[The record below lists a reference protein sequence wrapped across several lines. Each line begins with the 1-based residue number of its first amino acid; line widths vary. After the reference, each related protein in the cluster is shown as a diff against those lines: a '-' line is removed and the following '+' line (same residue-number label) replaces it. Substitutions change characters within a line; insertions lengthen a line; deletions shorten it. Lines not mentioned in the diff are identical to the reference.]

1 MNRKVY
7 LVGEIEKRFGSEFS
21 MNVNSYR
28 DILRCIDCN
37 RPGFREY
44 LFDCHEKGIGFTIN
58 FAGKDIEKEDLVVP
72 IKEGDVTITAIP
84 AGSEMNPIMK
94 VVAAVILIWTG
105 NWMAGSEILAVEL
118 AGALVMSV
126 GISLGMQGIQGLLAP
141 DPATEAEEDEGYL
154 YTGDTNI
161 IVEGDPVPLLYGE
174 LRIPGQPISAA
185 VNNSTTGGGL
195 SPTESHATVHAVVGN
210 YQNTTITQIFDP
222 QSQDIFDG
230 GEDFAEGLGG
240 DYWTPTWP

>member
-28 DILRCIDCN
+28 DIIRCIDCN

-84 AGSEMNPIMK
+84 AGSEMSDMMK

-105 NWMAGSEILAVEL
+105 NWMAGSKLAAVEL
-118 AGALVMSV
+118 AGTLMIGV
-126 GISLGMQGIQGLLAP
+126 GINLGMQGIQGMLAP

-174 LRIPGQPISAA
+174 LRIPGQPISVA
-185 VNNSTTGGGL
+185 VNNSATGGGL

-222 QSQDIFDG
+222 QSQDILMG
-230 GEDFAEGLGG
+230 EGLGG
-240 DYWTPTWP
+240 DYWNPTWP

>member
-28 DILRCIDCN
+28 DIIRCIDCN

-84 AGSEMNPIMK
+84 AGSEMNPLMK
-94 VVAAVILIWTG
+94 IVAAIALIYIGVVT
-105 NWMAGSEILAVEL
+105 
-118 AGALVMSV
+118 AGAGYAGASSFFMGM
-126 GISLGMQGIQGLLAP
+126 GISLGMQGIQELLAP

-154 YTGDTNI
+154 YAGDTNI
-161 IVEGDPVPLLYGE
+161 IIEGDPVPLLYGE

-185 VNNSTTGGGL
+185 LNNSATGGGL
-195 SPTESHATVHAVVGN
+195 SPTESHATVHAVVGD

>member
-28 DILRCIDCN
+28 DIIRCIDCN

-84 AGSEMNPIMK
+84 AGSEMNPLMK
-94 VVAAVILIWTG
+94 IVAAIALIYIGVVT
-105 NWMAGSEILAVEL
+105 
-118 AGALVMSV
+118 AGAVTGAASSFFMGM
-126 GISLGMQGIQGLLAP
+126 GISLGMQGIQELLAP

-154 YTGDTNI
+154 YAGDTNI
-161 IVEGDPVPLLYGE
+161 IIEGDPVPLLYGE

-185 VNNSTTGGGL
+185 LNNSATGGGL
-195 SPTESHATVHAVVGN
+195 SPTESHATVHAVVGD

-222 QSQDIFDG
+222 QSQDILMG
-230 GEDFAEGLGG
+230 EGLGG

>member
-28 DILRCIDCN
+28 DIIRCIDCN

-84 AGSEMNPIMK
+84 AGSEMNPLMK
-94 VVAAVILIWTG
+94 IVAAIALIYIGVVT
-105 NWMAGSEILAVEL
+105 
-118 AGALVMSV
+118 AGAGTGAASSFFMGM
-126 GISLGMQGIQGLLAP
+126 GISLGMQGIQELLAP

-154 YTGDTNI
+154 YAGDTNI
-161 IVEGDPVPLLYGE
+161 IIEGDPVPLLYGE

-185 VNNSTTGGGL
+185 LNNSATGGGL
-195 SPTESHATVHAVVGN
+195 SPTESHATVHAVVGD